1 MAGHGVISADSHVT
15 EPMDLWQERL
25 DARFRD
31 RAPSVIENPGEGPRF
46 LFVAEGTAPFPL
58 AGGFAAGRSGQEL
71 KEIFGKGYEA
81 ARPSGW
87 DPVERIKDQE
97 LDGLDA
103 EVLYPSLG
111 MTTFGMPDA
120 ELQRACFHAYNDWVA
135 EYCSHD
141 PKRLYGIGLIS
152 LEEMTHVEEDLE
164 RIAKQGMR
172 GAMIWGA
179 PPADRPYSDACY
191 DPFWASASEK
201 SLPVSLHI
209 IASRGSTSGQVAEV
223 TGATTFDPGVWYMTV
238 LHEIQESLARIVFG
252 GVLERFPKLQIVSAE
267 NDIGWLPHFMYR
279 MDHCYE
285 KYRAMWTQP
294 LQAPPSEYVRRQ
306 LWATFQDDPIGPAT
320 HEVFGADNYMW
331 ASDFPHSDST
341 FPDSR
346 KWIEKNFVG
355 VPNAV
360 KQRIVYQNAAN
371 LYGVETA

>member
-31 RAPSVIENPGEGPRF
+31 RAPCVIENPAEGPRF
-46 LFVAEGTAPFPL
+46 LFTAEGTAPFPL
-58 AGGFAAGRSGQEL
+58 AGGFAAGRSGEEL

-103 EVLYPSLG
+103 EILYPTLG
-111 MTTFGMPDA
+111 MSTFGMPDA

-152 LEEMTHVEEDLE
+152 LEDLTHVEQDLE
-164 RIAKQGMR
+164 RIAEQGMR

-179 PPADRPYSDACY
+179 PPADRPYSDASY
-191 DPFWASASEK
+191 DRFWASAAEK

-209 IASRGSTSGQVAEV
+209 IASRGSTSSQVAEV
-223 TGATTFDPGVWYMTV
+223 TGATSFDPGVWYMTV

-252 GVLERFPKLQIVSAE
+252 GVLERFPTLQIVSAE
-267 NDIGWLPHFMYR
+267 NDTGWLPHFMYR

-285 KYRAMWTQP
+285 KYRAMWAQP
-294 LQAPPSEYVRRQ
+294 LETRPSDYVRRQ
-306 LWATFQDDPIGPAT
+306 VWATFQDDPIGPAT
-320 HEVFGADNYMW
+320 HEVFGAENYMW

-341 FPDSR
+341 FPDSH
-346 KWIEKNFVG
+346 KWIEKNFAG
-355 VPNAV
+355 VPDAV
-360 KQRIVYQNAAN
+360 RQR
-371 LYGVETA
+371 